1 MKFRPQLVV
10 LAAMALTL
18 PIGLVPQPAAAAIG
32 GLVWSDEFNAAA
44 GTPPN
49 SGRWSY
55 DVGGGGWGNQQL
67 EYDTSSTNNVA
78 HDGAGNLV
86 ITARR
91 ENAGLSCWY
100 GPCQY
105 TAARI
110 KTQGKFTQRWGRF
123 EARLRIPRGQGL
135 WPAFWMLG
143 DNIGS
148 VGWPNSG
155 EIDIMENIG
164 REPNTVHGSL
174 HGPGYSGGNPL
185 TGQYGIGSPFAD
197 AFHTFAVDWGP
208 TFVTWYVDGV
218 AYQTKTS
225 SQTNGNPWVF
235 DHPFFLILNVAVGGT
250 WPGSPT
256 AATVFPQTMAIDY
269 VRVYAWTDGGGGGGR
284 VGQITGVGGKCV
296 DVAGSGTANGT
307 AIQLWTCNGTNA
319 QRWTVGTDGTIR
331 ALGKCM
337 DITSA
342 GTANGTKIQL
352 WDCNG
357 TGAQVWQAQSNRTLR
372 NPQSNRCLDATGA
385 SSADG
390 TRLQIW
396 DCGTGANQL
405 WNLPA

>member
-1 MKFRPQLVV
+1 MKIRSLLGVMV
-10 LAAMALTL
+10 LAL
-18 PIGLVPQPAAAAIG
+18 PLAVTQAAPAAAAIG
-32 GLVWSDEFNAAA
+32 PLTWADEFNAAA
-44 GTPPN
+44 NTPIN
-49 SGRWSY
+49 SARWTH
-55 DVGGGGWGNQQL
+55 DVGGGGWGNNQL
-67 EYDTSSTNNVA
+67 EYDTNSTRNVA

-91 ENAGLSCWY
+91 ENAGLNCWY

-105 TAARI
+105 TSARI
-110 KTQGKFTQRWGRF
+110 KTQGKFTQRYGRF
-123 EARLRIPRGQGL
+123 EARLKIPRGQGI

-164 REPNTVHGSL
+164 REPNRIHGSL

-185 TGQYGIGSPFAD
+185 TGSTTIGGAYAD

-208 TFVTWYVDGV
+208 TSVTWLVDGV

-235 DHPFFLILNVAVGGT
+235 DHPFFLIFNVAVGGN
-250 WPGSPT
+250 WPGSPD
-256 AATVFPQTMAIDY
+256 ASSPYPQTMLIDY
-269 VRVYAWTDGGGGGGR
+269 VRVYSWTDGGGGGR
-284 VGQITGVGGKCV
+284 VGQITGFGNKCI
-296 DVAGSGTANGT
+296 DVASSGTANGT
-307 AIQLWTCNGTNA
+307 AIQLWGCNGTGA
-319 QRWTVGTDGTIR
+319 QRWTIGTDGTIR

-337 DITSA
+337 DVAGA
-342 GTANGTKIQL
+342 GTANGTLVQL

-357 TGAQVWQAQSNRTLR
+357 TGAQVWQYQSNRTLR
-372 NPQSNRCLDATGA
+372 NPNSNKCLDATGN

-396 DCGTGANQL
+396 DCAGSANQQ

>member
-1 MKFRPQLVV
+1 MKIRSLLGVLVLVV
-10 LAAMALTL
+10 PLAVAQAAA
-18 PIGLVPQPAAAAIG
+18 PAAAAIG
-32 GLVWSDEFNAAA
+32 GLTWSDEFNAAA

-55 DVGGGGWGNQQL
+55 DVGGGGWGNSQL
-67 EYDTSSTNNVA
+67 EYDTSSTSNVA

-91 ENAGLSCWY
+91 ESAGLSCWY

-110 KTQGKFTQRWGRF
+110 KTQGKFTQRFGRF

-185 TGQYGIGSPFAD
+185 TGQFGIGSAFAD

-250 WPGSPT
+250 WPGSPN
-256 AATVFPQTMAIDY
+256 ASTVFPQTMAIDY
-269 VRVYAWTDGGGGGGR
+269 VRAYAWTDGGGGGGR
-284 VGQITGVGGKCV
+284 VGQITGIGGKCV
-296 DVAGSGTANGT
+296 DISGSGTANGT

-319 QRWTVGTDGTIR
+319 QRWTIGTDGTIR

-342 GTANGTKIQL
+342 GTANGTKVQL

-357 TGAQVWQAQSNRTLR
+357 TGAQIWQAQGNRTLR

-396 DCGTGANQL
+396 DCGTGI
-405 WNLPA
+405 